1 MENWDEA
8 KLEDVVNQKHGEDN
22 IKKTNTTQIVSY
34 ILNSNNKLFLNI
46 FFFSKRYANISLKQ
60 LITKH
65 TVGFGAV
72 QMAINVCISMH
83 YHQVLHSKVK

>member
-34 ILNSNNKLFLNI
+34 ILNSNNKLF
-46 FFFSKRYANISLKQ
+46 
-60 LITKH
+60 
-65 TVGFGAV
+65 
-72 QMAINVCISMH
+72 
-83 YHQVLHSKVK
+83 